1 MSDEEGGSA
10 AELSCISR
18 STLTATAAARA
29 LSRLSGD
36 VESDASGSVRLGP
49 RNLPTTQTP
58 AYKTIS
64 NAKAVLTPMAV
75 RPNPSCSV
83 AGSTPNVKV
92 LSLLARN
99 NGFDCTT
106 NIHAG
111 HRHPA
116 YRYSFHARVAWGRL
130 LYVDTFRHLEAGG
143 CVGGGVLHPSS
154 FGVGPWFLRS
164 VVCWLWSN
172 AVVEGSSLN
181 GRSRERRPLH
191 DSIDYLTPTRT
202 IRRVYFALL

>member
-1 MSDEEGGSA
+1 MTDRSRWGRSWLSDEEGGSA

-18 STLTATAAARA
+18 NTLTATAAARA

-36 VESDASGSVRLGP
+36 VKSDASGSVRLGP

-75 RPNPSCSV
+75 RPNPSRSV

-92 LSLLARN
+92 FSLLARN

-116 YRYSFHARVAWGRL
+116 YRYSFHARVAWGDCYMSTHSDILR
-130 LYVDTFRHLEAGG
+130 REAASEGEFSMRVVLGLDHVSPFGRVLALVKCGCGG
-143 CVGGGVLHPSS
+143 
-154 FGVGPWFLRS
+154 
-164 VVCWLWSN
+164 
-172 AVVEGSSLN
+172 
-181 GRSRERRPLH
+181 
-191 DSIDYLTPTRT
+191 
-202 IRRVYFALL
+202 